1 MPIHPRLPRTISL
14 ACALALTLSIAP
26 HAFADDSG
34 DAAPPAR
41 FTGPLVS
48 GAPSLPQGLF
58 NIEPY
63 LIYNHVDA
71 YYDANGDRHSL
82 AESSAGWHLAVPML
96 YGITDRLTIG
106 AVLNAFH
113 GDNAFGDGTT
123 RMGDASVSV
132 MYKFLQ
138 GQGAARPSLTAV
150 FRQNLPIGKHDQ
162 MDLEPHD
169 LTTGSGAATTTVGLH
184 GQVYSTLG
192 GRTLRSRA
200 NLKYTLPYDGA
211 TVHGESVYAT
221 FAGFEG
227 VADLQGGWQA
237 TTGFEYALDSRWV
250 LAIDGVYE
258 RDFGVAIGDADG
270 RFVSKSPHAW
280 RFSVAPAVE
289 YHFNDNVGVI
299 AGVFASLAGR
309 NSSAVL
315 APQVAVNVAF

>member
-1 MPIHPRLPRTISL
+1 L
-14 ACALALTLSIAP
+14 ADTA
-26 HAFADDSG
+26 
-34 DAAPPAR
+34 
-41 FTGPLVS
+41 V
-48 GAPSLPQGLF
+48 
-58 NIEPY
+58 
-63 LIYNHVDA
+63 
-71 YYDANGDRHSL
+71 
-82 AESSAGWHLAVPML
+82 GWHLAVPML
-96 YGITDRLTIG
+96 YGVTDRLTFG

-113 GDNAFGDGTT
+113 GDNAFGNGTT

-150 FRQNLPIGKHDQ
+150 FRQNLPIGKHDR

-169 LTTGSGAATTTVGLH
+169 LTTGSGAATTTLGLH

-200 NLKYTLPYDGA
+200 NLKYTLPYDDA
-211 TVHGESVYAT
+211 PVHGASVYAT
-221 FAGFEG
+221 TAGFEG
-227 VADLQGGWQA
+227 AVDLRGGWQA

-258 RDFGVAIGDADG
+258 RDFGVATGDANG
-270 RFVSKSPHAW
+270 MFVSRSPHAW

>member
-1 MPIHPRLPRTISL
+1 MPTHPRRPRTISL
-14 ACALALTLSIAP
+14 ACVFALSLLATPL
-26 HAFADDSG
+26 AFADDTGESM
-34 DAAPPAR
+34 PPAR

-71 YYDANGDRHSL
+71 HYDANGDRQTL
-82 AESSAGWHLAVPML
+82 PDTATGWHLAIPML
-96 YGITDRLTIG
+96 YGVTDCLTFG

-132 MYKFLQ
+132 MYKFFQ
-138 GQGAARPSLTAV
+138 GHSAARPSLTAV
-150 FRQNLPIGKHDQ
+150 FRQNLPVGKHDR
-162 MDLEPHD
+162 MDLEPHE
-169 LTTGSGAATTTVGLH
+169 LTTGSGASTTTLGLH
-184 GQVYSTLG
+184 GQRYSTLG

-211 TVHGESVYAT
+211 PVHGASVYAT
-221 FAGFEG
+221 NAGFEG
-227 VADLQGGWQA
+227 RANLQGGWQA

-258 RDFGVAIGDADG
+258 RDFGVTLGDAND
-270 RFVSKSPHAW
+270 RFVSRSPQAW
-280 RFSVAPAVE
+280 RFSIAPAVE
-289 YHFNDNVGVI
+289 YHINDNVGLI